1 MTNSEQPQAEPAPQV
16 RSGLGFKILILLAT
30 LVATVSMFAVWANRQ
45 MLNADNWTRTSS
57 QMLGDTAIRSAIS
70 VYVTDKIYENI
81 NVEGQLQK
89 AFPDQAQLLAG
100 PAATALRGVAQDAID
115 KALGT
120 PIVQGVWEG
129 ANRLAITQL
138 INVVEENNVGALN
151 FQGNDVK
158 LDLRPAALNLAGKV
172 GLQSQVQQIP
182 AGSAN
187 VTVFSSGQI
196 GQVRAVAKFLNGVAV
211 IFPLLAVL
219 LYGLAIGSSRGR
231 RRRAVLAVGWS
242 LIAASILT
250 FVIRDVFKDPFVTSA
265 AKTAAVRPAVT
276 NAYDI
281 ATSML
286 GSIAGNTVIVAIVL
300 ILAATLAGPM
310 SAATSIRK
318 SLAPWLNGT
327 PNLGYGVGFGLLAL
341 LVLWGPIPALR
352 SWIALPIFAVMTGLG
367 IRALEAQL
375 VEEFP
380 NAATGTHAQS
390 LNALWARIT
399 SGVSSGVTR
408 GGDAARQAAGQVRD
422 RVSAGSDGKPDPP
435 QAPSQHSSDGNGNGN
450 GSGSQG
456 LDAGHL
462 ERLERLGKLH
472 SSGVLSD
479 AEFEAEKQKL
489 LGQR

>member
-1 MTNSEQPQAEPAPQV
+1 MTNSEQPQAEPQQQV
-16 RSGLGFKILILLAT
+16 RSGVGFKILIVLAT

-45 MLNADNWTRTSS
+45 VLNADSWTQTSS
-57 QMLGDTAIRSAIS
+57 QMLGDSAIRSAIS

-81 NVEGQLQK
+81 NVEGELQK

-138 INVVEENNVGALN
+138 INVVEENNVGAIN

-187 VTVFSSGQI
+187 VTVFSSNQI

-219 LYGLAIGSSRGR
+219 LYGLAVGTSRGR

-242 LIAASILT
+242 LIAASVLT
-250 FVIRDVFKDPFVTSA
+250 FVIRDVFKDPFVNST

-276 NAYDI
+276 NAYGI

-286 GSIAGNTVIVAIVL
+286 DSIAGNTVIVAIVL
-300 ILAATLAGPM
+300 LLAATLAGPM
-310 SAATSIRK
+310 AAPTAIRK
-318 SLAPWLNGT
+318 ALAPWLNGT

-341 LVLWGPIPALR
+341 LVLWGPIPALH
-352 SWIALPIFAVMTGLG
+352 SWVALPIFVLMTGLG

-375 VEEFP
+375 LHEFP
-380 NAATGTHAQS
+380 DAASGSHGQS
-390 LNALWARIT
+390 LNQLWARIT

-422 RVSAGSDGKPDPP
+422 RVSAGTQDKTTPMPE
-435 QAPSQHSSDGNGNGN
+435 ADGNGKAA
-450 GSGSQG
+450 QA

-462 ERLERLGKLH
+462 ERLERLGTLH
-472 SSGVLSD
+472 STGVLSD